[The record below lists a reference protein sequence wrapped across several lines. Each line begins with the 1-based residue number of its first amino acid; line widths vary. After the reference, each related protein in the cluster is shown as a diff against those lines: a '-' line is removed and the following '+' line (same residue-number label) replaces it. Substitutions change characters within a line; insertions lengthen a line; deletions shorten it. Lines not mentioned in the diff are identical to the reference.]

1 MEKLITGAML
11 RKMIVSGSNY
21 LEENKEYVNSLNVFP
36 VPDGDT
42 GTNMSLTMKSAV
54 KEINMVSSN
63 NMEQICDAISKGAL
77 KGARGNSGVILS
89 QIFKGLTT
97 SFNKLKEIR
106 TIDFANALIEG
117 ANVAYKAVTKPK
129 EGTILTVIRAM
140 ADSSIKIA
148 KKETDVQAF
157 LKQVIDVGEEALSMT
172 PELLPVLKKAGV
184 VDAGGRGLLIILNGF
199 LKIVS
204 GDESELKLQSE
215 TDKVSAGA
223 GSPVASANAQYVN
236 PEVVDYNSLADIEFA
251 YCTEFFI
258 ININKKTTIADIDK
272 LREKLMDIGDCV
284 ICIGD
289 LSLVKVHVHTNTPN
303 KALGYA
309 LELGELNGVK
319 IENMLEQFRALKV
332 KNNQE
337 DLKKIGIVSVCAG
350 EGLANLFKDLN
361 VDYVI
366 EGGQTMNPSA
376 EDIAKACDNVPA
388 ENVFVLPNNKNI
400 ILAAELANDLSK
412 RNVYVLPTTSIPQG
426 ISAAIRIDPE
436 LSIEDNQK
444 NINETIKNVISGS
457 VTYAVRTTSIDGFK
471 LKEGDIIGLGEKKI
485 VTKGTDVSKVTENTI
500 EKLMN
505 NDVSTITLFY
515 GKDVNP
521 VDAGALVDVLKEKYP
536 DLEIDCQEGDQPLYY
551 YLISLE

>member
-1 MEKLITGAML
+1 MDKVISGAML
-11 RKMIVSGSNY
+11 RKMVISGANY

-54 KEINMVSSN
+54 KEINMCTSN

-77 KGARGNSGVILS
+77 RGARGNSGVILS
-89 QIFKGLTT
+89 QIFKGITL
-97 SFNKLKEIR
+97 SFNKLDEIKAM
-106 TIDFANALIEG
+106 DFANALIEG
-117 ANVAYKAVTKPK
+117 ASVAYKAVTKPK

-140 ADSSIKIA
+140 ADASIKIA
-148 KKETDVQAF
+148 KKEPEIQKF
-157 LKQVIDVGEEALSMT
+157 LKQVIDIGEEALSMT

-204 GDESELKLQSE
+204 GDESELKLQSD
-215 TDKVSAGA
+215 TDKIGG
-223 GSPVASANAQYVN
+223 GSVTSSQFGN
-236 PEVVDYNSLADIEFA
+236 PEVVDFDSLADIEFA
-251 YCTEFFI
+251 YCTEFFV

-272 LREKLMDIGDCV
+272 LREKLMNIGDSV

-289 LSLVKVHVHTNTPN
+289 LSLIKVHVHTNNPN

-309 LELGELNGVK
+309 LELGEINGVK
-319 IENMLEQFRALKV
+319 IENMLEQFRALKIQNENV
-332 KNNQE
+332 E
-337 DLKKIGIVSVCAG
+337 LKKIGVVSVCAG
-350 EGLANLFKDLN
+350 EGISDLFKDLN

-376 EDIAKACDNVPA
+376 DDIAKACDSINA
-388 ENVFVLPNNKNI
+388 ETVFVLPNNKNI

-412 RNVYVLPTTSIPQG
+412 RNVVVLPTTSIPQG

-436 LSIEDNQK
+436 LSIEENK
-444 NINETIKNVISGS
+444 ANVEETIKSVISGS
-457 VTYAVRTTSIDGFK
+457 VTYAIKSTSIDGFK
-471 LKEGDIIGLGEKKI
+471 LKEGDIIGLGDKKI
-485 VTKGTDVSKVTENTI
+485 VAKGTNVSKVTENTI
-500 EKLMN
+500 EKLI
-505 NDVSTITLFY
+505 NDDISTVTLFY
-515 GKDVNP
+515 GSDVDP
-521 VDAGALVDVLKEKYP
+521 VDAGALNDLLVEKYP
-536 DLEIDCQEGDQPLYY
+536 DLEVSCQPGGQPLYY

>member
-1 MEKLITGAML
+1 ML
-11 RKMIVSGSNY
+11 RKMVISGANY

-42 GTNMSLTMKSAV
+42 GTNMSLTMKSCV
-54 KEINMVSSN
+54 KELNMCAN
-63 NMEQICDAISKGAL
+63 NDMETVCDAISKGAL

-89 QIFKGLTT
+89 QIFKGFVSYFTEM
-97 SFNKLKEIR
+97 KEIK

-148 KKETDVQAF
+148 KKESEFEPF
-157 LKQVIDVGEEALSMT
+157 LKQVIDIGEEALAMT

-184 VDAGGRGLLIILNGF
+184 VDAGGRGLLIIFNGF

-204 GDESELKLQSE
+204 GDESVLKLQSDSDRTGGE
-215 TDKVSAGA
+215 IRMTDS
-223 GSPVASANAQYVN
+223 
-236 PEVVDYNSLADIEFA
+236 ELVDYNSLADIEFA

-258 ININKKTTIADIDK
+258 ININKKTTVADIDK
-272 LREKLMDIGDCV
+272 LRETLMTLGDSV

-289 LSLVKVHVHTNTPN
+289 LNLIKVHVHTNQPGV
-303 KALGYA
+303 ALTHA
-309 LELGELNGVK
+309 LKLGELNGVK

-332 KNNQE
+332 KSE
-337 DLKKIGIVSVCAG
+337 PETLKKIGVVSVCAG
-350 EGLANLFKDLN
+350 EGLATLFKDLN

-376 EDIAKACDNVPA
+376 EDIAAACDKVYA

-412 RNVYVLPTTSIPQG
+412 RNIFVLPTTSIPQG
-426 ISAAIRIDPE
+426 ISAAIAINPEQSIDE
-436 LSIEDNQK
+436 NKFNVE
-444 NINETIKNVISGS
+444 ETIKNVISGS
-457 VTYAVRTTSIDGFK
+457 VTYAVKSTSIDGFK
-471 LKEGDIIGLGEKKI
+471 LKEGDIMGLGEKKI
-485 VTKGTDVSKVTENTI
+485 VAKGSNINEVAEDTI
-500 EKLMN
+500 EKLMT
-505 NDVSTITLFY
+505 DEVSTISLFY

-521 VDAGALVDVLKEKYP
+521 VDAGALIDKLKDKYP
-536 DLEIDCQEGDQPLYY
+536 DLEIDCHDGTQPLYY

>member
-1 MEKLITGAML
+1 MDKVITGAML
-11 RKMIVSGSNY
+11 RKMVISGANY

-42 GTNMSLTMKSAV
+42 GTNMSLTMKSSV
-54 KEINMVSSN
+54 KELNMCAN
-63 NMEQICDAISKGAL
+63 NDMETVCDAISKGAL

-89 QIFKGLTT
+89 QILKGFTT
-97 SFNKLKEIR
+97 YFTNMKEIK

-148 KKETDVQAF
+148 KKESEFEPF
-157 LKQVIDVGEEALSMT
+157 LKQVIDIGEEALAMT

-184 VDAGGRGLLIILNGF
+184 VDAGGRGLLIIFNGF
-199 LKIVS
+199 LKIVA

-215 TDKVSAGA
+215 TDKIGTGTIRMTDS
-223 GSPVASANAQYVN
+223 
-236 PEVVDYNSLADIEFA
+236 ELVDYNSLADIEFA

-258 ININKKTTIADIDK
+258 ININKKTTVADIDK
-272 LREKLMDIGDCV
+272 LRETLMTLGDSV

-289 LSLVKVHVHTNTPN
+289 LNLIKVHVHTNQPGV
-303 KALGYA
+303 ALTHA
-309 LELGELNGVK
+309 LKLGELNGVK

-332 KNNQE
+332 KSE
-337 DLKKIGIVSVCAG
+337 PETLKKIGVVSVCAG
-350 EGLANLFKDLN
+350 EGLATLFKDLN

-376 EDIAKACDNVPA
+376 EDIAAACDKVYA

-412 RNVYVLPTTSIPQG
+412 RNIFVLPTTSIPQG
-426 ISAAIRIDPE
+426 ISAAIAINPE
-436 LSIEDNQK
+436 LSVDENKFNVD
-444 NINETIKNVISGS
+444 ETIKNVISGS
-457 VTYAVRTTSIDGFK
+457 VTYAVKSTSIDGFK
-471 LKEGDIIGLGEKKI
+471 LKEGDIMGLGEKKI
-485 VTKGTDVSKVTENTI
+485 VAKGNNINDVAEDTI
-500 EKLMN
+500 EKLMT
-505 NDVSTITLFY
+505 DEVSTISLFY

-521 VDAGALVDVLKEKYP
+521 VDAGALIDRLKDKYP
-536 DLEIDCQEGDQPLYY
+536 DLEIDCHDGTQPLYY

>member
-1 MEKLITGAML
+1 MDKVITGAML
-11 RKMIVSGSNY
+11 RKMVVSGANY

-42 GTNMSLTMKSAV
+42 GTNMSLTMKSSV
-54 KEINMVSSN
+54 KEINMCTN
-63 NMEQICDAISKGAL
+63 NDMESICDAISKGAL

-89 QIFKGLTT
+89 QILKGLTS
-97 SFNKLKEIR
+97 SFVHLKEIK
-106 TIDFANALIEG
+106 IMDFANALIEG

-148 KKETDVQAF
+148 KKADNFEDF
-157 LKQVIDVGEEALSMT
+157 FKQVLEMGEEALSMT

-184 VDAGGRGLLIILNGF
+184 VDAGGRGLLIIFNGF
-199 LKIVS
+199 LKVVV
-204 GDESELKLQSE
+204 GDESELKLQADTDRVGDGSGDIRATNSE
-215 TDKVSAGA
+215 LI
-223 GSPVASANAQYVN
+223 
-236 PEVVDYNSLADIEFA
+236 DYNSLADIEFA

-272 LREKLMDIGDCV
+272 LRETLMTLGDSV

-289 LSLVKVHVHTNTPN
+289 LSLIKVHVHTNQPGV
-303 KALGYA
+303 ALTHA
-309 LELGELNGVK
+309 LKLGELNGVK
-319 IENMLEQFRALKV
+319 IENMLEQFRELQA
-332 KNNQE
+332 QQTPTE
-337 DLKKIGIVSVCAG
+337 LKKIGVVSVCAG

-376 EDIAKACDNVPA
+376 EDIAKAADKVYA
-388 ENVFVLPNNKNI
+388 ENVFVLPNNSNI

-412 RNVYVLPTTSIPQG
+412 RNIHVLPTKSVPQG

-436 LSIEDNQK
+436 LSVEENKQNVEEGISG
-444 NINETIKNVISGS
+444 VISGS
-457 VTYAVRTTSIDGFK
+457 VTYAVKTTSMDGFK

-485 VTKGTDVSKVTENTI
+485 LTKGNNVNKVTEDTI

-505 NDVSTITLFY
+505 DEVSTISLFY
-515 GKDVNP
+515 GADVSP
-521 VDAGALVDVLKEKYP
+521 VDAGALVDTLKDKYP
-536 DLEIDCQEGDQPLYY
+536 DLEIDCHQGDQPLYY

>member
-1 MEKLITGAML
+1 MDKVITGALL
-11 RKMIVSGSNY
+11 RKMVISGANY
-21 LEENKEYVNSLNVFP
+21 LEENSEYVNSLNVFP

-42 GTNMSLTMKSAV
+42 GTNMSLTMKSSV
-54 KEINMVSSN
+54 KELNMLTTN
-63 NMEQICDAISKGAL
+63 DMESVCDAISKGAL

-89 QIFKGLTT
+89 QILKGFT
-97 SFNKLKEIR
+97 SYFTNMKEVK

-117 ANVAYKAVTKPK
+117 ANIAYKAVTKPK

-140 ADSSIKIA
+140 ADASIKIA
-148 KKETDVQAF
+148 KKENDLEAF
-157 LKQVIDVGEEALSMT
+157 LKQVLDIGEDALAMT

-204 GDESELKLQSE
+204 GDESELKLQADTDRVGSGTIKMTDSE
-215 TDKVSAGA
+215 VI
-223 GSPVASANAQYVN
+223 
-236 PEVVDYNSLADIEFA
+236 DYNSLADIEFA

-258 ININKKTTIADIDK
+258 ININKKTTVADIDK
-272 LREKLMDIGDCV
+272 LRETLMTLGDSV

-289 LSLVKVHVHTNTPN
+289 LSLIKVHVHTNQPGV
-303 KALGYA
+303 ALTHA
-309 LELGELNGVK
+309 LKLGELNGVK

-332 KNNQE
+332 QQE
-337 DLKKIGIVSVCAG
+337 PEELKKIGLVSVCAG

-376 EDIAKACDNVPA
+376 EDIAKAADSVFA
-388 ENVFVLPNNKNI
+388 ENVFILPNNSNI

-412 RNVYVLPTTSIPQG
+412 RNIHVLPTKSVPQG

-436 LSIEDNQK
+436 LSVEENK
-444 NINETIKNVISGS
+444 HNVEEAVKGVISGS
-457 VTYAVRTTSIDGFK
+457 VTYAVKTTSMDGFK

-485 VTKGTDVSKVTENTI
+485 LTKGNNVNKVTEDTI

-505 NDVSTITLFY
+505 DEVSTISLFY
-515 GKDVNP
+515 GADVSP
-521 VDAGALVDVLKEKYP
+521 VDAGALVDTLKDKYP
-536 DLEIDCQEGDQPLYY
+536 DLEIDCHQGDQPLYY

>member
-1 MEKLITGAML
+1 MDKVITGALL
-11 RKMIVSGSNY
+11 RKMVISGANY
-21 LEENKEYVNSLNVFP
+21 LEENSEYVNSLNVFP

-42 GTNMSLTMKSAV
+42 GTNMSLTMKSSV
-54 KEINMVSSN
+54 KELNMLTTN
-63 NMEQICDAISKGAL
+63 DMESVCDAISKGAL

-89 QIFKGLTT
+89 QILKGFT
-97 SFNKLKEIR
+97 SYFTNMKEVK

-117 ANVAYKAVTKPK
+117 ANIAYKAVTKPK

-140 ADSSIKIA
+140 ADASIKIA
-148 KKETDVQAF
+148 KKESDLEAF
-157 LKQVIDVGEEALSMT
+157 LKQVLDIGEDALAMT

-215 TDKVSAGA
+215 TDRIGNGTIKMTDS
-223 GSPVASANAQYVN
+223 
-236 PEVVDYNSLADIEFA
+236 EVVDYNSLADIEFA
-251 YCTEFFI
+251 YCSEFFF
-258 ININKKTTIADIDK
+258 ININKKTTVADIDK
-272 LREKLMDIGDCV
+272 LRETLMTLGDSV

-289 LSLVKVHVHTNTPN
+289 LSLIKVHVHTNQPGV
-303 KALGYA
+303 ALTHA
-309 LELGELNGVK
+309 LKLGELNGVK

-332 KNNQE
+332 KQE
-337 DLKKIGIVSVCAG
+337 PEELKKIGVVSICAG
-350 EGLANLFKDLN
+350 EGLATLFKDLN
-361 VDYVI
+361 VDHVI

-376 EDIAKACDNVPA
+376 EDIAAACDSVYA

-412 RNVYVLPTTSIPQG
+412 RNIHVLPTTSIPQG
-426 ISAAIRIDPE
+426 ISAAISINPE
-436 LSIEDNQK
+436 LSVDENK
-444 NINETIKNVISGS
+444 SYVEETIKGVVSGS

-485 VTKGTDVSKVTENTI
+485 VTKGDNVSQVTEDTI

-505 NDVSTITLFY
+505 DDVSTISLFY
-515 GKDVNP
+515 GNDVNP
-521 VDAGALVDVLKEKYP
+521 KDAGALIDRLKEKYP
-536 DLEIDCQEGDQPLYY
+536 DLEIDVHEGGQPLYY

>member
-1 MEKLITGAML
+1 MNKVITGAML
-11 RKMIVSGSNY
+11 RKMVISGANY

-42 GTNMSLTMKSAV
+42 GTNMSLTMKSSV
-54 KEINMVSSN
+54 KEINMCAN
-63 NMEQICDAISKGAL
+63 NDMESICDAISKGAL

-89 QIFKGLTT
+89 QILKGLTS
-97 SFNKLKEIR
+97 SFNHLKEIK
-106 TIDFANALIEG
+106 TMDFAEALVEG

-129 EGTILTVIRAM
+129 EGTILTVIKAM
-140 ADSSIKIA
+140 ANSSIKIA
-148 KKETDVQAF
+148 KKESEMDAF
-157 LKQVIDVGEEALSMT
+157 LKQVLDVGEEALSMT

-199 LKIVS
+199 LKVVS
-204 GDESELKLQSE
+204 GDESELKLQAE
-215 TDKVSAGA
+215 TDKIGDGKVVPNGM
-223 GSPVASANAQYVN
+223 N

-272 LREKLMDIGDCV
+272 LRETLMTLGDSV

-289 LSLVKVHVHTNTPN
+289 LSLIKVHVHTNNPGT
-303 KALGYA
+303 ALQHA
-309 LELGELNGVK
+309 LKLGELNGVK

-332 KNNQE
+332 QQE
-337 DLKKIGIVSVCAG
+337 PEELKKIGVISVCAG
-350 EGLANLFKDLN
+350 EGLATLFKDLN
-361 VDYVI
+361 VDYII

-376 EDIAKACDNVPA
+376 EDIAKAADQVFA

-412 RNVYVLPTTSIPQG
+412 RNIHVLPTSSVPQG
-426 ISAAIRIDPE
+426 ISAAISIDPE
-436 LSIEDNQK
+436 LSVEENK
-444 NINETIKNVISGS
+444 MNVEETIKGVISGS
-457 VTYAVRTTSIDGFK
+457 VTYAVKTTSIEGFK
-471 LKEGDIIGLGEKKI
+471 LKEGDIIGLGDKKI
-485 VTKGTDVSKVTENTI
+485 VTKGNNVSKVTEDTI
-500 EKLMN
+500 EKLMT
-505 NDVSTITLFY
+505 DEVSTISLFY

-521 VDAGALVDVLKEKYP
+521 VDTGALVDTLKAKYP
-536 DLEIDCQEGDQPLYY
+536 DIEIDCHEGGQPLYY

>member
-1 MEKLITGAML
+1 MDKVITGALL
-11 RKMIVSGSNY
+11 RKMVISGANY
-21 LEENKEYVNSLNVFP
+21 LEENSEYVNSLNVFP

-42 GTNMSLTMKSAV
+42 GTNMSLTMKSSV
-54 KEINMVSSN
+54 KELNMLTTN
-63 NMEQICDAISKGAL
+63 DMESVCDAISKGAL

-89 QIFKGLTT
+89 QILKGFT
-97 SFNKLKEIR
+97 SYFTNMKEVK

-117 ANVAYKAVTKPK
+117 ANIAYKAVTKPK

-140 ADSSIKIA
+140 ADASIKIA
-148 KKETDVQAF
+148 KKESDLEAF
-157 LKQVIDVGEEALSMT
+157 LKQVLDIGEDALAMT

-215 TDKVSAGA
+215 TDRIGNGTIKMTDS
-223 GSPVASANAQYVN
+223 
-236 PEVVDYNSLADIEFA
+236 EVVDYNSLADIEFA

-258 ININKKTTIADIDK
+258 ININKKTTVADIDK
-272 LREKLMDIGDCV
+272 LRETLMTLGDSV

-289 LSLVKVHVHTNTPN
+289 LSLIKVHVHTNQPGV
-303 KALGYA
+303 ALTHA
-309 LELGELNGVK
+309 LKLGELNGVK

-332 KNNQE
+332 KQE
-337 DLKKIGIVSVCAG
+337 PEELKKIGVVSICAG
-350 EGLANLFKDLN
+350 EGLATLFKDLN
-361 VDYVI
+361 VDHVI

-376 EDIAKACDNVPA
+376 EDIAAACDSVYA

-412 RNVYVLPTTSIPQG
+412 RNIHVLPTTSIPQG
-426 ISAAIRIDPE
+426 ISAAISINPE
-436 LSIEDNQK
+436 LSVDENK
-444 NINETIKNVISGS
+444 SYVEETIKGVVSGS

-485 VTKGTDVSKVTENTI
+485 VTKGDNVSQVTEDTI

-505 NDVSTITLFY
+505 DDVSTISLFY
-515 GKDVNP
+515 GNDVNP
-521 VDAGALVDVLKEKYP
+521 KDAGALIDRLKEKYP
-536 DLEIDCQEGDQPLYY
+536 DLEIDVHEGGQPLYY

>member
-1 MEKLITGAML
+1 MDKVITGAML
-11 RKMIVSGSNY
+11 RKMVISGANY

-42 GTNMSLTMKSAV
+42 GTNMSLTMKSSV
-54 KEINMVSSN
+54 KELNMCAN
-63 NMEQICDAISKGAL
+63 NEMETVCDAISKGAL

-89 QIFKGLTT
+89 QIFKGFVTYFT
-97 SFNKLKEIR
+97 NMKEIK

-148 KKETDVQAF
+148 KKESEFEPF
-157 LKQVIDVGEEALSMT
+157 LKQVIDIGEEALAMT

-184 VDAGGRGLLIILNGF
+184 VDAGGRGLLIIFNGF

-204 GDESELKLQSE
+204 GDESVLKLQSE
-215 TDKVSAGA
+215 SDKVGGEIRMTDS
-223 GSPVASANAQYVN
+223 
-236 PEVVDYNSLADIEFA
+236 ELVDYNSLADIEFA

-258 ININKKTTIADIDK
+258 ININKKTTVADIDK
-272 LREKLMDIGDCV
+272 LRETLMTLGDSV

-289 LSLVKVHVHTNTPN
+289 LNLIKVHVHTNQPGV
-303 KALGYA
+303 ALTHA
-309 LELGELNGVK
+309 LKLGELNGVK

-332 KNNQE
+332 KSE
-337 DLKKIGIVSVCAG
+337 PETLKKIGVVSVCAG
-350 EGLANLFKDLN
+350 EGLATLFKDLN

-376 EDIAKACDNVPA
+376 EDIAAACDKVYA

-412 RNVYVLPTTSIPQG
+412 RNIYVLPTTSIPQG
-426 ISAAIRIDPE
+426 ISAAIAINPE
-436 LSIEDNQK
+436 LSVDENKANIE
-444 NINETIKNVISGS
+444 ETIKGVISGS
-457 VTYAVRTTSIDGFK
+457 VTYAVKSTSIDGFK
-471 LKEGDIIGLGEKKI
+471 LKEGDIMGLGEKKI
-485 VTKGTDVSKVTENTI
+485 VAKGNDINQVTEDTI

-505 NDVSTITLFY
+505 DDVSTISLFY

-521 VDAGALVDVLKEKYP
+521 VDAGRLIDTLKDKYP
-536 DLEIDCQEGDQPLYY
+536 DLEIDCHDGTQPLYY

>member
-1 MEKLITGAML
+1 MNKSITGALL
-11 RKMIVSGSNY
+11 RKMIVSGTNY

-54 KEINMVSSN
+54 KELNMCTN
-63 NMEQICDAISKGAL
+63 NDMETICDAISKGAL

-89 QIFKGLTT
+89 QILKGITT
-97 SFNKLKEIR
+97 SLNHLKEIK
-106 TIDFANALIEG
+106 TTDFAEALIEG

-148 KKETDVQAF
+148 KKEAEMQDF
-157 LKQVIDVGEEALSMT
+157 LKQVIDIGEALSMT

-204 GDESELKLQSE
+204 GDESELKLLADS
-215 TDKVSAGA
+215 DKVSATAGA
-223 GSPVASANAQYVN
+223 ITAGNPYAN

-258 ININKKTTIADIDK
+258 ININKKTTVADIDK
-272 LREKLMDIGDCV
+272 LRETLMTLGDCV

-289 LSLVKVHVHTNTPN
+289 LNLVKVHVHTNQPGV
-303 KALGYA
+303 ALTHA
-309 LELGELNGVK
+309 LKLGELNGVK

-332 KNNQE
+332 QNGPE
-337 DLKKIGIVSVCAG
+337 ELKKIGVVSVCAG
-350 EGLANLFKDLN
+350 EGLATLFKDLN

-376 EDIAKACDNVPA
+376 EDIAQACDSVPA

-400 ILAAELANDLSK
+400 ILASELANDLSK
-412 RNVYVLPTTSIPQG
+412 RNIIVLPTTSIPQG

-436 LSIEDNQK
+436 LSIDENK
-444 NINETIKNVISGS
+444 ANVEETIKGVISGS

-485 VTKGTDVSKVTENTI
+485 VTKGANVSKVTEDTI
-500 EKLMN
+500 EKLMT
-505 NDVSTITLFY
+505 DEVSTISLFY
-515 GKDVNP
+515 GADVNP
-521 VDAGALVDVLKEKYP
+521 VDAGALVDTLKEKYP
-536 DLEIDCQEGDQPLYY
+536 DLEIDCHEGGQPLYY

>member
-1 MEKLITGAML
+1 MDKVITGALL
-11 RKMIVSGSNY
+11 RKMVISGANY

-42 GTNMSLTMKSAV
+42 GTNMSLTMKSSV
-54 KEINMVSSN
+54 KEINMCAN
-63 NMEQICDAISKGAL
+63 NDMETICDAISKGAL

-89 QIFKGLTT
+89 QILKGFT
-97 SFNKLKEIR
+97 SYFTNLKEIK

-140 ADSSIKIA
+140 ADASIKIA
-148 KKETDVQAF
+148 KKESEMQSF
-157 LKQVIDVGEEALSMT
+157 LKQVIDIGEEALSMT

-204 GDESELKLQSE
+204 GDESELKFQAD
-215 TDKVSAGA
+215 TDRAGDAKVVPNGM
-223 GSPVASANAQYVN
+223 N

-258 ININKKTTIADIDK
+258 ININKKTTVADIDK
-272 LREKLMDIGDCV
+272 LRETLMTLGDCV

-289 LSLVKVHVHTNTPN
+289 LNLIKVHVHTNTPGI
-303 KALGYA
+303 ALQHA
-309 LELGELNGVK
+309 LKLGELNGVK

-332 KNNQE
+332 QQE
-337 DLKKIGIVSVCAG
+337 PEELKKIGVVSVCAG
-350 EGLANLFKDLN
+350 EGLATLFKDLN

-376 EDIAKACDNVPA
+376 EDIAQAADKVHA

-412 RNVYVLPTTSIPQG
+412 RNIYVLPTTSVPQG
-426 ISAAIRIDPE
+426 ISAAISINPE
-436 LSIEDNQK
+436 LSVDENK
-444 NINETIKNVISGS
+444 ANVEETIKNVISGS

-485 VTKGTDVSKVTENTI
+485 VTKGNDINQTTEDTI

-505 NDVSTITLFY
+505 DDVSTISLFY

-521 VDAGALVDVLKEKYP
+521 VETGALIDRLKEKYP
-536 DLEIDCQEGDQPLYY
+536 DIEIDCHEGGQPLYY

>member
-1 MEKLITGAML
+1 MDKVITGAML
-11 RKMIVSGSNY
+11 RKMVISGANY
-21 LEENKEYVNSLNVFP
+21 LEENSEYVNSLNVFP

-42 GTNMSLTMKSAV
+42 GTNMSLTMKSSV
-54 KEINMVSSN
+54 KELNMCAN
-63 NMEQICDAISKGAL
+63 NDMETVCDAISKGAL

-89 QIFKGLTT
+89 QILKGFT
-97 SFNKLKEIR
+97 SYFTNMKEIK

-117 ANVAYKAVTKPK
+117 ANIAYKAVTKPK

-140 ADSSIKIA
+140 ADASIKIA
-148 KKETDVQAF
+148 KKESDLEAF
-157 LKQVIDVGEEALSMT
+157 LKQVLDIGEDALAMT

-199 LKIVS
+199 LKIIA
-204 GDESELKLQSE
+204 GDESELKLQAD
-215 TDKVSAGA
+215 TDKISNGTIKMTN
-223 GSPVASANAQYVN
+223 S
-236 PEVVDYNSLADIEFA
+236 EVIDYNSLADIEFA

-258 ININKKTTIADIDK
+258 ININKKTTVADIDK
-272 LREKLMDIGDCV
+272 LRETLMTLGDSV

-289 LSLVKVHVHTNTPN
+289 LSLIKVHVHTNQPGV
-303 KALGYA
+303 ALTHA
-309 LELGELNGVK
+309 LKLGELNGVK

-332 KNNQE
+332 KSE
-337 DLKKIGIVSVCAG
+337 PDELKKIGIVSVCAG
-350 EGLANLFKDLN
+350 EGLATLFKDLN

-376 EDIAKACDNVPA
+376 EDIAEACDKVYA

-412 RNVYVLPTTSIPQG
+412 RNVHVLPTTSIPQG
-426 ISAAIRIDPE
+426 ISAAISINPE
-436 LSIEDNQK
+436 LSVDENK
-444 NINETIKNVISGS
+444 AYVEETIKGVVSGS
-457 VTYAVRTTSIDGFK
+457 VTYAVRSTSIDGFK

-485 VTKGTDVSKVTENTI
+485 VTKGNDVSKVTEDTI

-505 NDVSTITLFY
+505 DEISTISLFY
-515 GKDVNP
+515 GNDVDP
-521 VDAGALVDVLKEKYP
+521 KDAGALIDRLKDKYP
-536 DLEIDCQEGDQPLYY
+536 DLEIDVHEGNQPLYY

>member
-1 MEKLITGAML
+1 MDKVITGALL
-11 RKMIVSGSNY
+11 RKMVISGANY

-42 GTNMSLTMKSAV
+42 GTNMSLTMKSSV
-54 KEINMVSSN
+54 KEINMCAN
-63 NMEQICDAISKGAL
+63 NDMETICDAISKGAL

-89 QIFKGLTT
+89 QILKGFT
-97 SFNKLKEIR
+97 SYFTNLKEIK

-140 ADSSIKIA
+140 ADASIKIA
-148 KKETDVQAF
+148 KKESEMQSF
-157 LKQVIDVGEEALSMT
+157 LKQVIDIGEEALSMT

-204 GDESELKLQSE
+204 GDESELKFQAD
-215 TDKVSAGA
+215 TDRAGDAKVVPNGM
-223 GSPVASANAQYVN
+223 N

-258 ININKKTTIADIDK
+258 ININKKTTVADIDK
-272 LREKLMDIGDCV
+272 LRETLMTLGDCV

-289 LSLVKVHVHTNTPN
+289 LNLIKVHVHTNTPGI
-303 KALGYA
+303 ALQHA
-309 LELGELNGVK
+309 LKLGELNGVK

-332 KNNQE
+332 QQE
-337 DLKKIGIVSVCAG
+337 PEELKKIGVVSVCAG
-350 EGLANLFKDLN
+350 EGLATLFKDLN

-376 EDIAKACDNVPA
+376 EDIAQAADKVHA

-412 RNVYVLPTTSIPQG
+412 RNIYVLPTTSVPQG
-426 ISAAIRIDPE
+426 ISAAISINPE
-436 LSIEDNQK
+436 LSVDENK
-444 NINETIKNVISGS
+444 ANVEETIKNVISGS

-471 LKEGDIIGLGEKKI
+471 LKEGDIIGLGDKKI
-485 VTKGTDVSKVTENTI
+485 VTKGNDINQTTEDTI

-505 NDVSTITLFY
+505 DDVSTISLFY

-521 VDAGALVDVLKEKYP
+521 VETGALIDRLKEKYP
-536 DLEIDCQEGDQPLYY
+536 DIEIDCHEGGQPLYY

>member
-1 MEKLITGAML
+1 MDKIISGAML
-11 RKMIVSGSNY
+11 RKMVVSGANY

-42 GTNMSLTMKSAV
+42 GTNMSLTMKSCV
-54 KEINMVSSN
+54 KEINMCTSN

-89 QIFKGLTT
+89 QILKGLTT
-97 SFNKLKEIR
+97 SLNKLDEIK
-106 TIDFANALIEG
+106 TMDFANALIEG

-140 ADSSIKIA
+140 ADASVKIA
-148 KKETDVQAF
+148 KKESDMQAF
-157 LKQVIDVGEEALSMT
+157 LKQVIDIGEEALSMT

-204 GDESELKLQSE
+204 GDESELKLQAD
-215 TDKVSAGA
+215 TDKLSNA
-223 GSPVASANAQYVN
+223 PVKTLDGVN

-258 ININKKTTIADIDK
+258 ININKKTTVADIDK
-272 LREKLMDIGDCV
+272 LREKLMQIGDCV

-319 IENMLEQFRALKV
+319 IENMLEQFRALKA
-332 KNNQE
+332 KNNQTE
-337 DLKKIGIVSVCAG
+337 LKKIGVVAVCAG
-350 EGLANLFKDLN
+350 EGLSNLFKDLN

-376 EDIAKACDNVPA
+376 EDIAQACDKVNA
-388 ENVFVLPNNKNI
+388 ENIFVLPNNKNI

-412 RNVYVLPTTSIPQG
+412 RNVFVLPTTSVPQG

-436 LSIEDNQK
+436 LSIEENRT
-444 NINETIKNVISGS
+444 NVEETIKGVVSGS
-457 VTYAVRTTSIDGFK
+457 VTYAVRTASIDGFK

-485 VTKGTDVSKVTENTI
+485 VTKGDNISKVAENTV

-505 NDVSTITLFY
+505 DNISTVTLFY
-515 GKDVNP
+515 GNDVSP
-521 VDAGALVDVLKEKYP
+521 VDAGALVDTLVEKYP
-536 DLEIDCQEGDQPLYY
+536 DLEISVQQGDQPLYY

>member
-1 MEKLITGAML
+1 MDKVITGALL
-11 RKMIVSGSNY
+11 RKMVISGANY
-21 LEENKEYVNSLNVFP
+21 LEENSEYVNSLNVFP

-42 GTNMSLTMKSAV
+42 GTNMSLTMKSSV
-54 KEINMVSSN
+54 KELNMLTTN
-63 NMEQICDAISKGAL
+63 DMESVCDAVSKGAL

-89 QIFKGLTT
+89 QILKGFT
-97 SFNKLKEIR
+97 SYFTNMKEVK

-117 ANVAYKAVTKPK
+117 ANIAYKAVTKPK

-140 ADSSIKIA
+140 ADASIKIA
-148 KKETDVQAF
+148 KKESDLEAF
-157 LKQVIDVGEEALSMT
+157 LKQVLDIGEDALAMT

-199 LKIVS
+199 LKIIS
-204 GDESELKLQSE
+204 GDESELKLQAE
-215 TDKVSAGA
+215 TDRI
-223 GSPVASANAQYVN
+223 GSGTIKMTDS
-236 PEVVDYNSLADIEFA
+236 EVIDYNSLADIEFA

-258 ININKKTTIADIDK
+258 ININKKTTVADIDK
-272 LREKLMDIGDCV
+272 LRETLMTLGDSV

-289 LSLVKVHVHTNTPN
+289 LSLIKVHVHTNQPGV
-303 KALGYA
+303 ALTHA
-309 LELGELNGVK
+309 LKLGELNGVK

-332 KNNQE
+332 KQE
-337 DLKKIGIVSVCAG
+337 PEELKKIGVVSICAG
-350 EGLANLFKDLN
+350 EGLATLFKDLN

-376 EDIAKACDNVPA
+376 EDIAAACDSVYA

-412 RNVYVLPTTSIPQG
+412 RNIHVLPTTSIPQG
-426 ISAAIRIDPE
+426 ISAAISINPE
-436 LSIEDNQK
+436 LSVDENKAYVED
-444 NINETIKNVISGS
+444 TIKGVVSGS

-485 VTKGTDVSKVTENTI
+485 VTKGENVSKVTEDTI

-505 NDVSTITLFY
+505 DDVSTISLFY
-515 GKDVNP
+515 GNDVNP
-521 VDAGALVDVLKEKYP
+521 KDAGALIDRLKEKYP
-536 DLEIDCQEGDQPLYY
+536 DLEIDVHEGGQPLYY